1 MKDNIVLIGGGGH
14 CRACMDVIET
24 EGRFKIA
31 GVVDTIEKLGQKIF
45 DYEISATDKD
55 LPELALGQQNFFIT
69 LGQIK
74 SPAARIEKY
83 LQLKALK
90 LVLPVIISPFAY
102 VSRHAFI
109 GEGTII
115 MHKAFV
121 NAGAKIGRNCIIN
134 TGAIIEHDAVIGDNC
149 HISTGAV
156 VNGGAVIGEN
166 TFVGSNS
173 MIRDHIEIGS
183 NSLVGGGLS
192 VMRNLPAD
200 STLKGNN

>member
-1 MKDNIVLIGGGGH
+1 MKEEIVLIGGGGH
-14 CRACMDVIET
+14 CRSCIDVIET

-31 GVVDTIEKLGQKIF
+31 GVVDTIGKLGQKIF
-45 DYEISATDKD
+45 DYEIIATDKD
-55 LPELALGQQNFFIT
+55 LPELALGSQNFFIT
-69 LGQIK
+69 IGQIK
-74 SPAARIEKY
+74 SPAARLEKY
-83 LQLKALK
+83 LCLKTLSC
-90 LVLPVIISPFAY
+90 VLPVIISPLAY
-102 VSRHAFI
+102 VSRYAFV

-121 NAGAKIGRNCIIN
+121 NAGADIGRNCIIN

-156 VNGGAVIGEN
+156 VNGGAVIREK

-173 MIRDHIEIGS
+173 MIREYIEIGS
-183 NSLVGGGLS
+183 NCIVGGGLS

-200 STLKGNN
+200 STLKRNN